1 MRRGHYG
8 EFRIAAEHLF
18 GETALPYRASKKKTP
33 LVELRMPHLFPYCFR
48 LGLFRFRL
56 SYRQRLRLDLS
67 HSYLFLCSDVFCLF
81 GLKGFLDKL
90 CYFTHIL
97 SGLETC
103 NDIAITVDQKFGEIP
118 FYIARRTP
126 VGIGSIKY
134 PFKSRA

>member
-1 MRRGHYG
+1 MDEEGILENLGLLPSISFVRRLC
-8 EFRIAAEHLF
+8 RIEQV
-18 GETALPYRASKKKTP
+18 KKTP
-33 LVELRMPHLFPYCFR
+33 LVELRVPLSIARLFWNRIISISPFISEKTADAS
-48 LGLFRFRL
+48 F
-56 SYRQRLRLDLS
+56 
-67 HSYLFLCSDVFCLF
+67 LFLCSDVFCLF

-103 NDIAITVDQKFGEIP
+103 NDVAITVDQEFGEIP

-126 VGIGSIKY
+126 VGIGPIKY